1 MVLPKIVKA
10 IGNLLFIKT
19 MDNAFFY
26 PIQQAFTRD
35 QLQFVV
41 ILFAE
46 DRDMTV
52 YKPSLI
58 NLW

>member
-1 MVLPKIVKA
+1 MVLPRIVKA
-10 IGNLLFIKT
+10 IGNLLFIKA
-19 MDNAFFY
+19 MDNAFY
-26 PIQQAFTRD
+26 PIQQSFTRD

-52 YKPSLI
+52 FKHSLI
-58 NLW
+58 NSW